1 MDNKFFTFIRHYLS
15 YIDNGNFFRKP
26 FNWLYTL
33 LAIVNLLIPIYVF
46 YQASENN
53 IFDSP
58 AKFVIVFLLL
68 WVIVAFAGLVGFH
81 LWWDR
86 KSKINTS
93 STAGDEFI
101 ATPALSHFIQTFGE
115 WIGTWIGLVGFGF
128 ALLTTIILGD
138 QGYYLGVSLGIP
150 YLNTGWMAV
159 LTMPIAGF
167 LIIVFSRFLA
177 EQIKAL
183 SAIANNTKP
192 RQTSP

>member
-1 MDNKFFTFIRHYLS
+1 MENKFLTFIKPYLS
-15 YIDNGNFFRKP
+15 YIDNGHFFRKP
-26 FNWLYTL
+26 FSWLYTL
-33 LAIVNLLIPIYVF
+33 IAIVNLLIPIYVF
-46 YQASENN
+46 YQASKNE
-53 IFDSP
+53 IFDRP

-68 WVIVAFAGLVGFH
+68 WVIVAFAGWLGFQ

-86 KSKINTS
+86 KSKINMS

-128 ALLTTIILGD
+128 ALLTTIILGNE
-138 QGYYLGVSLGIP
+138 GYYLGESLGIP
-150 YLNTGWMAV
+150 DLITGWMAV

-183 SAIANNTKP
+183 SAIANNTKQ